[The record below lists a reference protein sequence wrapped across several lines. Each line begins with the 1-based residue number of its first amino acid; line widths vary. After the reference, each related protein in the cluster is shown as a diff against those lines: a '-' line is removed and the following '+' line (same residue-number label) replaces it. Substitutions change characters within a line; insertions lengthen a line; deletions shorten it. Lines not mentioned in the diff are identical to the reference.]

1 MIQLQYPEFLLLAIP
16 LGYGFARWGGFRP
29 SWVWAAPVAGWFALQ
44 AFWTGALPWWS
55 NWWLA
60 VPFIM
65 FLLPWF
71 RQARVTGAIRL
82 ALICLLL
89 FALTGPRWNR
99 GGDGIDVVVIA
110 DRSRSMPG
118 DSHRNVLEL
127 INNLE
132 SNRGPG
138 DRVGVVTFGS
148 QAQIEH
154 ELSQDTLLEAFTR
167 EVLPDGSD
175 LNDAI
180 LASLNLIDPD
190 RPARILVLSDGEAN
204 GASPLSGARR
214 AREVGVPIDYRA
226 YERLRAGDA
235 AVRSISL
242 PESVSPRE
250 PFQFSV
256 SLFADK
262 DVDGTLKV
270 LRDGKP
276 VATRKGPFLTGTNR
290 LSFRDLIEE
299 GGIHNYTVELDV
311 ANDPLRENNVGA
323 GLVRVDAGP
332 RILVLNSDGA
342 EGNIVRALRSAR
354 LPVDVTVA
362 GTHPLT
368 QDALDPYRAVI
379 IENVP
384 AKEFGRAKMER
395 LAQFVEDLGGGL
407 LLTGGQR
414 SFGVGGYFNSPLDE
428 VLPVSMEIR
437 EEHRK
442 TRVAIAIALDRSG
455 SMTAA
460 VAGGKTKMDLANLG
474 TAECVRLLSAGD
486 SVAVIA
492 VDSSPHTI
500 QHLVPVEDPEAIAR
514 KALTIES
521 MGGGIY
527 VYEALVEAGKELMK
541 AEQATKH
548 IILFSDAADSE
559 NPAGYKALLSKFE
572 SAGITVS
579 VIGLGTTMDPDA
591 KLLEDIAKRGSG
603 NIMFT
608 TDPAELP
615 RLFTED
621 TMSVARSSFIEKDP
635 ETQPNGISGSPLAD
649 AQLLGNLNLGA
660 FPTVDGYN
668 LSYLKPDATAAVISS
683 DEYAAPWAAFWYRG
697 LGRVAAVTLEVDG
710 EFSGQFGQW
719 DSYDDFLITHARW
732 LLGGDDPDDVFVDI
746 VRQGQDAVI
755 TVELD
760 PNRPGKGS
768 GEMPQLVVVPP
779 GDDRAAPIEPDFTW
793 VGPDTLEG
801 RFRMDR
807 TGNWRTL
814 VKTRDRE
821 IKRGPAVSL
830 PYSPEFDPREGLP
843 SGSEI
848 LAEVAELSGG
858 VERPDVLDVLDNP
871 PRSARTSSLLPWL
884 FMIGI
889 ALLVLEVAGRR
900 LSLWERLTDAAAAGI
915 PETIKPRGWLPQWK
929 MSLPKRKS
937 RAVEPTVADRATASV
952 RKNVQSPSSVQDRS
966 SAPQPPSETKSTVDV
981 FAAAKQKAKRR
992 LK

>member
-16 LGYGFARWGGFRP
+16 LVYGFARWGGFCP
-29 SWVWAAPVAGWFALQ
+29 SWVWAAPVAGWIALQ
-44 AFWTGALPWWS
+44 ALWIGLLPWWS
-55 NWWLA
+55 HVWLV
-60 VPFIM
+60 VPVVM
-65 FLLPWF
+65 FLWPWL
-71 RQARVTGAIRL
+71 RTARVTGAIRL
-82 ALICLLL
+82 LLICLLL

-110 DRSRSMPG
+110 DRSLSMPG
-118 DSHRNVLEL
+118 DSHGSVLEL

-148 QAQIEH
+148 DAQIEH
-154 ELSQDTLLEAFTR
+154 ELSQDALLESFTR

-175 LNDAI
+175 LDDAI
-180 LASLNLIDPD
+180 LTSLNLIDPN
-190 RPARILVLSDGEAN
+190 RPARILVLSDGESN

-214 AREVGVPIDYRA
+214 ARELGVPIDFRT

-242 PESVSPRE
+242 PETVSPRE

-262 DVDGTLKV
+262 DVDGTLRV
-270 LRDGKP
+270 LRNGNP
-276 VATRKGPFLTGTNR
+276 VATQDGPFLTGTNR
-290 LSFRDLIEE
+290 LAFRDLIEE
-299 GGIHNYTVELDV
+299 GGMHNYTVELEVPD
-311 ANDPLRENNVGA
+311 DPLRENNVGA

-354 LPVDVTVA
+354 LPVDLAVA

-384 AKEFGRAKMER
+384 AKEFGRVKMER

-414 SFGVGGYFNSPLDE
+414 SFGAGGYFNSPLDD

-455 SMTAA
+455 SMSAP

-492 VDSSPHTI
+492 VDSTPHTI
-500 QHLVPVEDPEAIAR
+500 QQLTPVEDPEAIAR

-521 MGGGIY
+521 MGGGIF
-527 VYEALVEAGKELMK
+527 VYEALVAAGQQLMK

-559 NPAGYKALLSKFE
+559 EPGSYKSLLSKYE
-572 SAGITVS
+572 TAGITVS
-579 VIGLGTTMDPDA
+579 VIGLGTMADVDA
-591 KLLEDIAKRGSG
+591 KLLQDIATRGSG

-608 TDPAELP
+608 TDPSELP

-635 ETQPNGISGSPLAD
+635 ETQPNGIDGTPLAD
-649 AQLLGNLNLGA
+649 AQLLGNLPLGA

-668 LSYLKPDATAAVISS
+668 LSYLKPDATAAVISA

-710 EFSGQFGQW
+710 QYSGRFGRW

-746 VRQGQDAVI
+746 DRQGQDAVI

-760 PNRPGKGS
+760 PIRPEKGS
-768 GEMPQLVVVPP
+768 GEMPELVVVPP
-779 GDDRAAPIEPDFTW
+779 ADDRAAPIAPDFTW

-814 VKTRDRE
+814 VKTRGRE

-843 SGSEI
+843 TGSEI

-858 VERPDVLDVLDNP
+858 VERPDVLDVLQNP

-884 FMIGI
+884 FILGI
-889 ALLVLEVAGRR
+889 TLLVLEIAGRR
-900 LSLWERLTDAAAAGI
+900 LSLWERFTDAATAGI
-915 PETIKPRGWLPQWK
+915 PEVMKPRGWLPQWK
-929 MSLPKRKS
+929 LSLPKREKRPAES
-937 RAVEPTVADRATASV
+937 PSTESATASAKEV
-952 RKNVQSPSSVQDRS
+952 VHPSTGPPSRS
-966 SAPQPPSETKSTVDV
+966 STPQKAAEKKPATDV